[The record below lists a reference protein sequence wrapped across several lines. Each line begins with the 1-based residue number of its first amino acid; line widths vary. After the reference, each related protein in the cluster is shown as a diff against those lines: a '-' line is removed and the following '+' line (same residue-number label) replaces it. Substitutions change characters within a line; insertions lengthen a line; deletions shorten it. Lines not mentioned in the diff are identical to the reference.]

1 LKDNINS
8 TVLIVQKKKQK
19 HKNKNLKQIFT
30 LAKDALTERK
40 TRSALTILM
49 VLVGGGLMVALN
61 AMSAGNTAF
70 INKQL
75 NSLAPNIMFVSSGQ
89 HGFHGTTGPPTI
101 IINSQIVNRI
111 KSLPYVQEIVPEYR
125 GTVQLNAQG
134 NIQSASVTA
143 MDPSKLYMIDP
154 NLQLV
159 PGSIIKSTDPTA
171 MVVGNTI
178 AYPPGDPTPFLSVGQ
193 TVKATYSYSSTIGKP
208 VTASKTFVVS
218 AVLEP
223 TGNNSIDQGV
233 FINEIEGNQF
243 LEKAGKY
250 DNLVVAAR
258 SPDYVNTV
266 QHEITSVYGS
276 NNLGVITPT
285 AILQTRQQ
293 FQSGTAAFT
302 LDIAFIALLVGAVG
316 IITTLYTSVNER
328 VKEIG
333 TMKAIG
339 AKPIFILALFLSEAV
354 LIGLLGATSG
364 TLVGIGMAYVLTDMS
379 PHSSSG
385 EGAGHGGGG
394 GGATS
399 ASISP
404 IFVPSDLFHVWVL
417 SLLLSLGAGIMPAWK
432 ASRLSPLEALR
443 R

>member
-1 LKDNINS
+1 LKDNSSRSKS
-8 TVLIVQKKKQK
+8 TALIVHKKKQK
-19 HKNKNLKQIFT
+19 HTSRNLKQIFI
-30 LAKDALTERK
+30 LSKDALTERK

-111 KSLPYVQEIVPEYR
+111 KSLPFVQEIVPEYR

-171 MVVGNTI
+171 MVVGNTV

-193 TVKATYSYSSTIGKP
+193 TVKATYSYSNPTTGKP

-223 TGNNSIDQGV
+223 SGNNGIDQGV

-258 SPDYVNTV
+258 SPDYVNNV
-266 QHEITSVYGS
+266 QQEITNVYGS

-364 TLVGIGMAYVLTDMS
+364 TLVGIGLAYVLTGVS

-385 EGAGHGGGG
+385 GGGG
-394 GGATS
+394 GGTTP
-399 ASISP
+399 ASVSP
-404 IFVPSDLFHVWVL
+404 IFVPSDLLHVWAL

>member
-1 LKDNINS
+1 
-8 TVLIVQKKKQK
+8 
-19 HKNKNLKQIFT
+19 
-30 LAKDALTERK
+30 
-40 TRSALTILM
+40 
-49 VLVGGGLMVALN
+49 MVALN

-111 KSLPYVQEIVPEYR
+111 KSLPFVQEIVPEYR
-125 GTVQLNAQG
+125 GTIQLNAQG

-159 PGSIIKSTDPTA
+159 PGSIIKSSDPTA
-171 MVVGNTI
+171 MVVGNTV

-193 TVKATYSYSSTIGKP
+193 TVKATYSYSNPTTGRP

-223 TGNNSIDQGV
+223 SGNNSIDQGV

-258 SPDYVNTV
+258 SPDYVDTV
-266 QHEITSVYGS
+266 QQEITNVYGS

-354 LIGLLGATSG
+354 LIGLFGATSG
-364 TLVGIGMAYVLTDMS
+364 ILTGIGMAYVLTGMS
-379 PHSSSG
+379 PHSYS
-385 EGAGHGGGG
+385 GGGG
-394 GGATS
+394 GTTP
-399 ASISP
+399 ASVSP
-404 IFVPSDLFHVWVL
+404 IFVPSDLLHVWAL

>member
-1 LKDNINS
+1 LKDKSNSSRS
-8 TVLIVQKKKQK
+8 TVLIVHKNKQK
-19 HKNKNLKQIFT
+19 HENKNLKQIFI
-30 LAKDALTERK
+30 LARDALTERK
-40 TRSALTILM
+40 TRSVLTILM
-49 VLVGGGLMVALN
+49 VLAGGGLMVALN

-111 KSLPYVQEIVPEYR
+111 KSLPFVQEIVPEYR

-134 NIQSASVTA
+134 NIQSAPVTA
-143 MDPSKLYMIDP
+143 MDPSKLYLIDP

-171 MVVGNTI
+171 IVVGNTV
-178 AYPPGDPTPFLSVGQ
+178 AYAPGDPTPFLSVGQ
-193 TVKATYSYSSTIGKP
+193 TVKATYSYSNPTTGKP
-208 VTASKTFVVS
+208 ETASKTFVVS

-223 TGNNSIDQGV
+223 TGNNGIDQGV
-233 FINEIEGNQF
+233 FINEVEGNQF

-258 SPDYVNTV
+258 TPDYVNTV
-266 QHEITSVYGS
+266 QEEITSVYGP

-285 AILQTRQQ
+285 AILQTRMQ

-339 AKPIFILALFLSEAV
+339 AKPVFILALFLTEAL
-354 LIGLLGATSG
+354 LIGILGATSG
-364 TLVGIGMAYVLTDMS
+364 ILMGIGGAYVLTGMS
-379 PHSSSG
+379 PHSSS
-385 EGAGHGGGG
+385 AAGGGQ
-394 GGATS
+394 GGAP
-399 ASISP
+399 ANVSP
-404 IFVPSDLFHVWVL
+404 IFFPNDLLHVWFL

>member
-1 LKDNINS
+1 MKDNSSGSKS
-8 TVLIVQKKKQK
+8 TALIVHKKKQK
-19 HKNKNLKQIFT
+19 HTSRNLKQIFI
-30 LAKDALTERK
+30 LSKDALTERK

-111 KSLPYVQEIVPEYR
+111 KSLPFVQEIVPEYR
-125 GTVQLNAQG
+125 GTVQLNVQG

-171 MVVGNTI
+171 MVVGNTV

-193 TVKATYSYSSTIGKP
+193 TVKATYSYSNPTTGKP

-223 TGNNSIDQGV
+223 SGNNGIDQGV

-258 SPDYVNTV
+258 SPDYVNNV
-266 QHEITSVYGS
+266 QQEITNVYGS

-364 TLVGIGMAYVLTDMS
+364 TLVGIGLAYVLTGVS
-379 PHSSSG
+379 PHSST
-385 EGAGHGGGG
+385 GGGG
-394 GGATS
+394 GGTTP
-399 ASISP
+399 ASVSP
-404 IFVPSDLFHVWVL
+404 IFVPSDLLHVWAL

>member
-1 LKDNINS
+1 M
-8 TVLIVQKKKQK
+8 
-19 HKNKNLKQIFT
+19 
-30 LAKDALTERK
+30 LARDALTERK
-40 TRSALTILM
+40 TRSALTVLM

-61 AMSAGNTAF
+61 AMSAGNSAF

-89 HGFHGTTGPPTI
+89 HGFHGTIGPPTI

-111 KSLPYVQEIVPEYR
+111 KSLPFVQEIVPEYR
-125 GTVQLNAQG
+125 GTIQLNAQG

-159 PGSIIKSTDPTA
+159 PGSIIKSSDPTA
-171 MVVGNTI
+171 MLVGNTV

-193 TVKATYSYSSTIGKP
+193 TVKATYSYSNPTTGKL

-223 TGNNSIDQGV
+223 SGNNSIDQGV

-243 LEKAGKY
+243 LEKGGKY

-266 QHEITSVYGS
+266 QQEITNVYGS

-302 LDIAFIALLVGAVG
+302 LDIAFIALPVG
-316 IITTLYTSVNER
+316 IITTLYTS
-328 VKEIG
+328 
-333 TMKAIG
+333 
-339 AKPIFILALFLSEAV
+339 
-354 LIGLLGATSG
+354 
-364 TLVGIGMAYVLTDMS
+364 
-379 PHSSSG
+379 
-385 EGAGHGGGG
+385 
-394 GGATS
+394 
-399 ASISP
+399 
-404 IFVPSDLFHVWVL
+404 
-417 SLLLSLGAGIMPAWK
+417 
-432 ASRLSPLEALR
+432 
-443 R
+443 

>member
-1 LKDNINS
+1 MKGSSNRS
-8 TVLIVQKKKQK
+8 RSAALIVHKKKQK
-19 HKNKNLKQIFT
+19 HTSRNLKQIFI
-30 LAKDALTERK
+30 LSKDALTERK

-89 HGFHGTTGPPTI
+89 HGFHETTGPPTI

-111 KSLPYVQEIVPEYR
+111 KSLPFVQEIVPEYR

-223 TGNNSIDQGV
+223 TGNNGIDQGV

-250 DNLVVAAR
+250 DSLVVAAR
-258 SPDYVNTV
+258 SPDYVNNV
-266 QHEITSVYGS
+266 QQEITSVYGS

-364 TLVGIGMAYVLTDMS
+364 TLVGIGLAYVLTGVS

-385 EGAGHGGGG
+385 GGGG
-394 GGATS
+394 GTTP
-399 ASISP
+399 ASVSP
-404 IFVPSDLFHVWVL
+404 IFVPSDLLHVWAL

>member
-1 LKDNINS
+1 MKDNSSRSKS
-8 TVLIVQKKKQK
+8 TALIVHKKKQK
-19 HKNKNLKQIFT
+19 HTSRNLKQIFI
-30 LAKDALTERK
+30 LSKDALTERK

-111 KSLPYVQEIVPEYR
+111 KSLPFVQEIVPEYR

-171 MVVGNTI
+171 MVVGNTV

-193 TVKATYSYSSTIGKP
+193 TVKATYSYSNPTTGKP

-223 TGNNSIDQGV
+223 SGNNGIDQGV

-258 SPDYVNTV
+258 SPDYVNNV
-266 QHEITSVYGS
+266 QQEITNVYGS

-364 TLVGIGMAYVLTDMS
+364 TLVGIGLAYVLTGVS

-385 EGAGHGGGG
+385 GGGG
-394 GGATS
+394 GGTTP
-399 ASISP
+399 ASVSP
-404 IFVPSDLFHVWVL
+404 IFVPSDLLHVWAL

>member
-1 LKDNINS
+1 MKDNS
-8 TVLIVQKKKQK
+8 SRSKPTALIVHKKKQK
-19 HKNKNLKQIFT
+19 HTSRNLKQIFI
-30 LAKDALTERK
+30 LSKDALTERK

-111 KSLPYVQEIVPEYR
+111 KSLPFVQEIVPEYR

-171 MVVGNTI
+171 MVVGNTV

-193 TVKATYSYSSTIGKP
+193 TVKATYSYSNPTTGKP

-223 TGNNSIDQGV
+223 SGNNGIDQGV

-258 SPDYVNTV
+258 SPDYVNNV
-266 QHEITSVYGS
+266 QQEITNVYGS

-364 TLVGIGMAYVLTDMS
+364 TLVGIGLAYVLTGVS

-385 EGAGHGGGG
+385 GGGG
-394 GGATS
+394 GGTTP
-399 ASISP
+399 ASVSP
-404 IFVPSDLFHVWVL
+404 IFVPSDLLHVWAL

>member
-1 LKDNINS
+1 
-8 TVLIVQKKKQK
+8 
-19 HKNKNLKQIFT
+19 
-30 LAKDALTERK
+30 
-40 TRSALTILM
+40 
-49 VLVGGGLMVALN
+49 
-61 AMSAGNTAF
+61 
-70 INKQL
+70 
-75 NSLAPNIMFVSSGQ
+75 MFVSSGQ

-111 KSLPYVQEIVPEYR
+111 KSLPFVQEIVPEYR

-171 MVVGNTI
+171 MVVGNTV

-193 TVKATYSYSSTIGKP
+193 TVKATYSYSNPTTGKP

-223 TGNNSIDQGV
+223 SGNNGIDQGV

-258 SPDYVNTV
+258 SPDYVNNV
-266 QHEITSVYGS
+266 QQEITNVYGS

-364 TLVGIGMAYVLTDMS
+364 TLVGIGLAYVLTGVS

-385 EGAGHGGGG
+385 GGGG
-394 GGATS
+394 GGTTP
-399 ASISP
+399 ASVSP
-404 IFVPSDLFHVWVL
+404 IFVPSDLLHVWAL